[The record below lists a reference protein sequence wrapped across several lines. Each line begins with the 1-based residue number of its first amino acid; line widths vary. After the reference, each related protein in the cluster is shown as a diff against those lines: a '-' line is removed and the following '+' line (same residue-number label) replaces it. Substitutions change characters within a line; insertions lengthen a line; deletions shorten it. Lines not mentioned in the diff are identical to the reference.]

1 MPFREIYPWLAR
13 ALSPGCCLHVLE
25 PCNVSFWGKKK
36 EKKKTE
42 DFLVLLIG
50 MRVRVRGKKER
61 KKEKQTHAWTSLVAF
76 FWRSPFMLS
85 SQI

>member
-1 MPFREIYPWLAR
+1 MPFRAIYPWLAR

-25 PCNVSFWGKKK
+25 PCNVSFWGDKKK
-36 EKKKTE
+36 EKTE

-50 MRVRVRGKKER
+50 MRVREREER
-61 KKEKQTHAWTSLVAF
+61 KKERKQTHAWTSLVAF
-76 FWRSPFMLS
+76 FWRSPFMVS

>member
-13 ALSPGCCLHVLE
+13 ALSPGCWFCCHYLAM
-25 PCNVSFWGKKK
+25 SASGKKR
-36 EKKKTE
+36 EKKTE

-50 MRVRVRGKKER
+50 MREGRR
-61 KKEKQTHAWTSLVAF
+61 KKEKKKQTHARTSLIAF
-76 FWRSPFMLS
+76 FWRSPFMVS